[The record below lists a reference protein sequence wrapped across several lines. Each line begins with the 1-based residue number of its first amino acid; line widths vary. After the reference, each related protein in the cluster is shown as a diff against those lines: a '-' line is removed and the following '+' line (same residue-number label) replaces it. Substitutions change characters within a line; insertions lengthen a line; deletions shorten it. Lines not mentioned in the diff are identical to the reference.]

1 MGIMFCMPDHASR
14 DLSLHARARQQ
25 ADGLSDR
32 DDRTAGL
39 LIELAE
45 ENERIHRQL
54 VRLGFDLHDGPLQSL
69 AAAAADMRHFESQ
82 LEELAGALKDGD
94 KLVARIDDLVARVLD
109 VSDQVRQL
117 IIGTDVDPATTSRLS
132 TMFESLE
139 EAYDSVALETTIDP
153 AIDDLQLSDS
163 QRIALAR
170 VVRGALDN
178 VLQHSGARHAWLNVR
193 HHDGGVAADVI
204 DDGAGFDPAQ
214 ARGTSIGLAAMEE
227 RVRMLEG
234 TLTIDSRPGG
244 PTTVSVVLPPWQP
257 DDSH

>member
-1 MGIMFCMPDHASR
+1 MFDVPHRAAR

-25 ADGLSDR
+25 ADAVSDR
-32 DDRTAGL
+32 DDRTAAL
-39 LIELAE
+39 LVELAE

-69 AAAAADMRHFESQ
+69 AAAAADLRHFQSQ
-82 LEELAGALKDGD
+82 LEERAGSLKDGD
-94 KLVARIDDLVARVLD
+94 KLVGRIDDLVARVLD

-117 IIGTDVDPATTSRLS
+117 IIGTDSDPATTAKLS
-132 TMFESLE
+132 AMFENLE
-139 EAYDSVALETTIDP
+139 EAYDSVALQTTIDP
-153 AIDDLQLSDS
+153 AIDDLPLSDS

-178 VLQHSGARHAWLNVR
+178 VLQHSGAHNASLNVR
-193 HHDGGVAADVI
+193 VEDGGVAAEVI
-204 DDGAGFDPAQ
+204 DDGAGFEPTQ

-234 TLTIDSRPGG
+234 TLTIESRLGG
-244 PTTVSVVLPPWQP
+244 PTTVSVFLPPWQP
-257 DDSH
+257 DATH